1 MCRDAVCHPLYR
13 EEGTLF
19 CVENTISL
27 PYGEG
32 VGQSHAIRTAQTD
45 CSRPQVKRYTRLVLY
60 YYYTRTIQ
68 THYPLYRAAICHPL
82 EDTLPSTRNRGTLSH
97 LSREGTLSSVHRRS
111 LPPLQITEGHSILCG
126 EKSLSPLHG
135 EGGCLFYR

>member
-68 THYPLYRAAICHPL
+68 THSIPC
-82 EDTLPSTRNRGTLSH
+82 
-97 LSREGTLSSVHRRS
+97 
-111 LPPLQITEGHSILCG
+111 TEMQYVIL
-126 EKSLSPLHG
+126 
-135 EGGCLFYR
+135 